1 MRRPD
6 PLRPL
11 AVCLALTVALTLPAA
26 RPAAAEQEPAPAS
39 QPPATSVEAPKPA
52 DGAAPT
58 ADSDLDSVDRYLL
71 SMLAGF
77 AGPENPLG
85 ITLTNEGG
93 NTSDDTENAPGV
105 RADLELRMV
114 ARDADGGRSP
124 IRSSPFQIS
133 MARTELEN
141 ALEREYIY
149 PLQLLATPLEQ
160 TIAVAIADRTTGSVS
175 FDTIRLVAPAP
186 TPAPEPDAQ
195 GEDGAPQ
202 P

>member
-1 MRRPD
+1 
-6 PLRPL
+6 
-11 AVCLALTVALTLPAA
+11 
-26 RPAAAEQEPAPAS
+26 
-39 QPPATSVEAPKPA
+39 
-52 DGAAPT
+52 
-58 ADSDLDSVDRYLL
+58 
-71 SMLAGF
+71 MLAGF

-85 ITLTNEGG
+85 ITLTNEGELVPTEGGVLMPVQVHIPIGFVSFVAVDADG